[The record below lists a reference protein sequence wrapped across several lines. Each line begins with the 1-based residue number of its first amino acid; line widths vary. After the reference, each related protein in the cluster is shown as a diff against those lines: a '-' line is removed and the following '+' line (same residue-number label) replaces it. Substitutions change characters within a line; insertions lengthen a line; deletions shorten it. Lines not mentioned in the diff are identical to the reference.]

1 MTGIGGNYGGAL
13 YALAKEGDQ
22 TAQILEQLKT
32 LDDAFSQE
40 PAFLRLLATANL
52 SKQERCGIID
62 ESFGGNVHPYV
73 LNFLKILA
81 EKGYT
86 RCFGDCV
93 KAYRQ
98 QYNADNGIIDVLAV
112 SAVALTE
119 DQTRRLHSK
128 LEAVTGE
135 KIELRCRVD
144 ETCIGGVRLDYDGR
158 RVDGT
163 VKNRLD
169 SMSEML
175 RGKLW
180 N

>member
-1 MTGIGGNYGGAL
+1 MTGIDGSYGGAL
-13 YALAKEGDQ
+13 YSLAKEEEL

-32 LDDAFSQE
+32 LDAAFSQE
-40 PAFLRLLATANL
+40 PAFLRLLAAPNL
-52 SKQERCGIID
+52 SKAERCGIID
-62 ESFGGNVHPYV
+62 ESFRGKVHPYV
-73 LNFLKILA
+73 LNLLKLLA
-81 EKGYT
+81 EKGYA
-86 RCFGDCV
+86 RSFPDCV

-98 QYNADNGIIDVLAV
+98 QYNADNGIISVLAV

-128 LEAVTGE
+128 LESVTGK

-144 ETCIGGVRLDYDGR
+144 EACIGGVRLDYDGR

-163 VKNRLD
+163 VKRRLD
-169 SMSEML
+169 SMGELL